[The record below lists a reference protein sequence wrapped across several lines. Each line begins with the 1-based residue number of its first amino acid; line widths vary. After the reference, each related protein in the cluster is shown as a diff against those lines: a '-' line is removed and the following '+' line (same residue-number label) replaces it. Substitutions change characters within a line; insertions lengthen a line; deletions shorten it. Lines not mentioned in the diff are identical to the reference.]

1 MRSTLR
7 LLPLL
12 ALTAAL
18 AFKIGATRKTATAQ
32 AAPPE
37 LNACGCYRDSA
48 GTCYCGKKTA
58 KCVCPGECEPKGC
71 DEKRAKELNK
81 EIEAEAKRARDAD
94 KKQQEEQAER
104 KRKEE
109 APLPDDQG
117 NPSPDCGSATLAM
130 HGATM
135 FPSTDFAAVDKR
147 ILSSD
152 ELNAA
157 CEIYPYTF
165 RLEGAGCAIAPAG
178 HTPIPSVQGENQEG
192 VAWSESSWLFVAAA
206 AFVLG
211 WRRRASRSS

>member
-94 KKQQEEQAER
+94 RKQQEEQAER

-117 NPSPDCGSATLAM
+117 SDDADAPPPVAEK
-130 HGATM
+130 
-135 FPSTDFAAVDKR
+135 PAASSSDDDDDGEKVDKKKAR
-147 ILSSD
+147 KKGKAGKSEKALKKASEPS
-152 ELNAA
+152 A
-157 CEIYPYTF
+157 
-165 RLEGAGCAIAPAG
+165 GASG
-178 HTPIPSVQGENQEG
+178 
-192 VAWSESSWLFVAAA
+192 
-206 AFVLG
+206 
-211 WRRRASRSS
+211 